1 MKKVV
6 IYNQPRSGST
16 VITKII
22 YEMVGVENAIIT
34 YHCLANVPPLS
45 DQDNYINIVTTRNPI
60 FATLSA
66 ERIGLSNLTKN
77 HVVRFCNNV
86 LKKVKSLN
94 SFEHIKYED
103 YLPDNLF
110 ELIERFNYLFET
122 NLTTDEIKFISEKFD
137 VRKHYGV
144 FDDNEIYDGMGRYI
158 SFHPNHVGKNLGK
171 NNYEITKDH
180 LAFIKKGL
188 KSYCEFFGY
197 EL

>member
-34 YHCLANVPPLS
+34 YHCTTNVPPLS
-45 DQDNYINIVTTRNPI
+45 YQDNYINIVTTRNPI
-60 FATLSA
+60 FSTLSA
-66 ERIGLSNLTKN
+66 ERMGLPILTKD
-77 HVVRFCNNV
+77 HVVSFCNTI
-86 LKKVKSLN
+86 LKKIKSLN

-110 ELIERFNYLFET
+110 ELIERFNYIFET
-122 NLTTDEIKFISEKFD
+122 NLTTDEIKHISEKFD
-137 VRKHYGV
+137 VKKHYGV
-144 FDDNEIYDGMGRYI
+144 SDNKIYDGIGGYVY
-158 SFHPNHVGKNLGK
+158 FHPNHVGKNLGK
-171 NNYEITKDH
+171 NDYKITEDH
-180 LAFIKKGL
+180 LMFINKNL
-188 KSYCEFFGY
+188 KSYCDFFGY